1 MDIHG
6 GHRERL
12 RQRFIK
18 EGLDNF
24 TQEQVLELLLFYS
37 IPRTDTNEIA
47 HRLVTRFGSLS
58 QVLESPVEELKK
70 VPGIGENS
78 AVLLRFI
85 SELTRYYHINR
96 GMHEQILSSVEKCG
110 QYLIP
115 YFVGRRN
122 ETVFLLCLDAK
133 CKLLCCREVS
143 EGTVNAAGVSVR
155 KIVEIA
161 LAINAS
167 TVILAHNHPSGL
179 AMPSGEDLETT
190 YRVAAALKAVDVI
203 LADHIIVSDDDY
215 VSLRQSHLYE
225 PRDIPALG

>member
-1 MDIHG
+1 MRAVFDP
-6 GHRERL
+6 
-12 RQRFIK
+12 
-18 EGLDNF
+18 
-24 TQEQVLELLLFYS
+24 LF
-37 IPRTDTNEIA
+37 
-47 HRLVTRFGSLS
+47 
-58 QVLESPVEELKK
+58 
-70 VPGIGENS
+70 
-78 AVLLRFI
+78 
-85 SELTRYYHINR
+85 
-96 GMHEQILSSVEKCG
+96 C
-110 QYLIP
+110 
-115 YFVGRRN
+115 GRRN

-167 TVILAHNHPSGL
+167 TVILTHNHPSGL